1 MPMLEKE
8 NYLIHYNIY
17 GNEAE
22 ITSVEIFAEAEI
34 KPNKKEFL
42 WVWADTMPND
52 LRDFVYDQANK
63 ILERNL

>member
-17 GNEAE
+17 DNEFD
-22 ITSVEIFAEAEI
+22 ITSVEVFAEAET

-52 LRDFVYDQANK
+52 LRDFVYDQAAK
-63 ILERNL
+63 ILERDL